1 RSRAAG
7 QLSVGLLLLHRV
19 PQRPDQHH
27 QGLQGY
33 RHVDHPVRALRAVPM
48 PYQSNPV
55 SLLDQVAMVE
65 LRGPGESAAVSLE
78 ARLIEA
84 FAGSAVD
91 SARQVDGVR
100 RLLDSPDI
108 THPEKLAVLQEQ
120 L

>member
-1 RSRAAG
+1 
-7 QLSVGLLLLHRV
+7 
-19 PQRPDQHH
+19 
-27 QGLQGY
+27 
-33 RHVDHPVRALRAVPM
+33 M

-65 LRGPGESAAVSLE
+65 LRSPGENAAVSLE

-120 L
+120 LGQYNVDINLLNTLVRKAVGTAETLLRSS

>member
-1 RSRAAG
+1 
-7 QLSVGLLLLHRV
+7 
-19 PQRPDQHH
+19 
-27 QGLQGY
+27 
-33 RHVDHPVRALRAVPM
+33 M
-48 PYQSNPV
+48 PYPSNPV

-65 LRGPGESAAVSLE
+65 LRSPGEGAAVSLE

-120 L
+120 LGQYNVDINLLNTLVRKAVGTAETLLRSS

>member
-1 RSRAAG
+1 
-7 QLSVGLLLLHRV
+7 
-19 PQRPDQHH
+19 
-27 QGLQGY
+27 
-33 RHVDHPVRALRAVPM
+33 M
-48 PYQSNPV
+48 PYPSNPV

-65 LRGPGESAAVSLE
+65 LRTPGESAAVSLE

-120 L
+120 LGQYNVDINLLNTLVRKAVGTAETLLRSS